1 MMKFSNLLPLSV
13 LISGVLAGCSSQP
26 NHAEIAQE
34 MAEAKLANDVERVE
48 ETIDTMPSWY
58 LNTPQSNGV
67 GFYAA
72 GTGASSTIEMA
83 VTKARIN
90 SEFELAKKYKQI
102 VSGVERSY
110 SSEVTNSQTDSSKVI
125 STTEQ
130 TIDKLVANAEL
141 SNYKV
146 EETKVVR
153 EGGKF
158 RVYLLT
164 FINYDQNNDGSD
176 DLYRE
181 VKSEAREAFEDL
193 ERRVDKVTEQSTQIP
208 SPTLQD
214 SEG

>member
-1 MMKFSNLLPLSV
+1 MKKFRRTLPLAF
-13 LISGVLAGCSSQP
+13 LITGVLAGCSSQL
-26 NHAEIAQE
+26 NHAEIAKE
-34 MAEAKLANDVERVE
+34 MAEEKLAMDVERVE

-58 LNTPQSNGV
+58 LNSPDSNDL

-110 SSEVTNSQTDSSKVI
+110 SSEVTNSQTDSSKVVT
-125 STTEQ
+125 TTEQ

-146 EETKVVR
+146 EDTKVVR

-164 FINYDQNNDGSD
+164 FINYDQNNDGAD

-181 VKSEAREAFEDL
+181 VKSEARESFKEL

-208 SPTLQD
+208 TLGSAN

>member
-1 MMKFSNLLPLSV
+1 MNTLGKTLTLTAAITTALL
-13 LISGVLAGCSSQP
+13 GCSSQP
-26 NHAEIAQE
+26 NHAMQAQQI
-34 MAEAKLANDVERVE
+34 AEAKLEQSIERVD
-48 ETIDTMPSWY
+48 ETISTMPNWY
-58 LNTPQSNGV
+58 LNTPESNDM

-102 VSGVERSY
+102 ISGVERSY
-110 SSEVTNSQTDSSKVI
+110 SSEVTNSQTDSSKVVT
-125 STTEQ
+125 TTEQ
-130 TIDKLVANAEL
+130 TIDKLVANAQL
-141 SNYKV
+141 SNYKI
-146 EETKVVR
+146 EETKVLR
-153 EGGKF
+153 EGSKY

-176 DLYRE
+176 ELYRE
-181 VKSEAREAFEDL
+181 VKSEAREAFQDL

-208 SPTLQD
+208 TVPATD